1 MGPGGDGY
9 QVGMGLGGE
18 DMSPEWKRVQVG
30 KGPWRDGWG
39 RYLGGEDP
47 SGVVM
52 DLGGSLGLC
61 NGGGVGEREGCQTYL
76 WVAPSSHSLEK

>member
-1 MGPGGDGY
+1 
-9 QVGMGLGGE
+9 MGLGGE

-61 NGGGVGEREGCQTYL
+61 NGGGVGERGVSDVSL
-76 WVAPSSHSLEK
+76 GSSEQPQSGKVTSCPQPC